1 MSLAPDECVHLT
13 VDDVRLI
20 QTRALERFGG
30 LAGVRDLALL
40 ESAVAA
46 PKAGFAGASVYADLV
61 EIAAAYLF
69 YICRNHPFLDG
80 NKRTG
85 LAACLL
91 FLALNGIQ
99 TPDDGPEWEM
109 LTLAVASGEMDRD
122 TATAQLRALLQRS
135 VP

>member
-1 MSLAPDECVHLT
+1 MSLAPGESVHLT
-13 VDDVRLI
+13 VGDVRMI

-30 LAGVRDLALL
+30 LADVRDLALL

-109 LTLAVASGEMDRD
+109 LTLAVASGGMDRD
-122 TATAQLRALLQRS
+122 TATAQLRALVQRS